1 MPLKIYFHPRM
12 QRKGREEAMA
22 DYYELLDVSRDASA
36 AEIKQAYRKLA
47 KKHHPD
53 TNQGSEE
60 AVQKF
65 KQIHEAYETLRS
77 EASRQAY
84 DDRLRQK
91 ESSGGRTAERGG
103 ARGTGK
109 GEGTART
116 GVYTPPDAA
125 NMAAEFEKFFGFNPK
140 TKQGTPGKSGKKQE
154 GPLDADD
161 MFGRFF
167 GFRK

>member
-1 MPLKIYFHPRM
+1 
-12 QRKGREEAMA
+12 MA

-60 AVQKF
+60 AVQRF

-91 ESSGGRTAERGG
+91 DSSGGRTEERGNPRSAG
-103 ARGTGK
+103 SGQ
-109 GEGTART
+109 GTAKT
-116 GVYTPPDAA
+116 GAYTPPDAA
-125 NMAAEFEKFFGFNPK
+125 SMAAEFEKFFGFNPK
-140 TKQGTPGKSGKKQE
+140 TKQGTHGNNGKKQE